1 MERNRYSLT
10 YRAPEVQQ
18 VMNWIEGRQ
27 PGCLVGLHGTGK
39 SGFLRFL
46 LRQDVRQH
54 YLEQDHTD
62 FAFILINLL
71 ALTERTQWALQT
83 LISRLRAKIEPDR
96 SLRSSSLFVARGTS
110 SSNWTQPDPPPGDE
124 MA

>member
-1 MERNRYSLT
+1 MERDRYSLT
-10 YRAPEVQQ
+10 YRAPKVQQ
-18 VMNWIEGRQ
+18 VMSWIEGGQ
-27 PGCLVGLHGTGK
+27 PGCLVDLRGAGK
-39 SGFLRFL
+39 SSLLCFL

-54 YLEQDHTD
+54 YPEQDHTD

-96 SLRSSSLFVARGTS
+96 SPRYAVTVRGA
-110 SSNWTQPDPPPGDE
+110 G
-124 MA
+124 